1 MREALEA
8 YRTWG
13 PFTMPPA
20 ARLAVELTLR
30 GPNRRLFDI
39 DNYAKACLDALT
51 HTAVWA
57 DDSLIDELHIQRGP
71 VFPGGQ
77 VVVTVRPLVAT
88 LFEVRS

>member
-1 MREALEA
+1 
-8 YRTWG
+8 
-13 PFTMPPA
+13 MPPA

-30 GPNRRLFDI
+30 GPNRRLFDV

-57 DDSLIDELHIQRGP
+57 DDSLIDELHVRRGP
-71 VFPGGQ
+71 VLPGGQ

-88 LFEVRS
+88 LFEAQL